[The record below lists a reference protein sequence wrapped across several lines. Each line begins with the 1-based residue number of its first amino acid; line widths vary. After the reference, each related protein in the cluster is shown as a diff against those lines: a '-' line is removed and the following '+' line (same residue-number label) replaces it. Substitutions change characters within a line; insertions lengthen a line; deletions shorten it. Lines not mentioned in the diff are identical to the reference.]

1 MANQD
6 FSQNEKPEANY
17 WRSFEELYADQKTLE
32 AKKHEFLEGV
42 TNDFNIEKNLSGL
55 SRRKFIALLSASAAL
70 AGAGCSD
77 YRDKGEVIPYNLKP
91 EEVIP
96 GKPNYYAS
104 TCNGCAQNCG
114 IVIKTRE
121 GRPIKIDGN
130 TDHPINKG
138 KICAKG
144 EASILNLY
152 DPSRLQ
158 FPLIKQGGIF
168 EKASWGSIDSQIKNS
183 LDSASG
189 SEIAVVTHRFNS
201 PTTKKM
207 FEEFQIKYPSAKIY
221 AYDVYHNE
229 IKNSAW
235 KKCYGGDVFPLIKW
249 DEANI
254 ILSLEGDFLGVEGN
268 VVEQMRLFS
277 DRKNVN
283 DVKSFNRLYVAEGNM
298 SLTGMNADYRFRLRP
313 DNQLAFVLSL
323 LNELI
328 TKKNISSP
336 AVDANIK
343 NIISSF
349 SLKEFASQNGIE
361 YKKLSHLVD
370 DLAANRGSAIV
381 YGGRALNEQTQ
392 IAVNLLNEVLGNT
405 KTYRP
410 DAVDISKSVYSS
422 NEELKNLVSSMNS
435 GKVKAV
441 IHFDTNPVY
450 HLPQDL
456 QYEKAL
462 GKVPMVITLSESE
475 NETAYASNYVLPIS
489 HTLES
494 WGDYNVRTGVYSLQ
508 QPVISPIYNT
518 RQKEAILLN
527 LISDNPQN
535 YSEKLYLD
543 YLKKSWQENIFP
555 KLSSP
560 FTFEKFWIG
569 ALHDGVITTKE
580 EAPQSPR
587 SGVSKFPSLWEELG
601 MGLISHKK
609 VAGFTVMITESYRLG
624 DGRYAN
630 NGWLQELP
638 HPVSKVT
645 WDNYAAI
652 SERSAKV
659 LGVKNNDLVEIKV
672 GNKKVSIPV
681 ILQPGVADNFISVE
695 TGFGRKNSGVVA
707 QEAGVNVQPFYALS
721 ENSNSPWMVTNASVS
736 KVSGSYKVI
745 STQDHQNF
753 DDALTKNAHL
763 KRDIIQEGTVLQY
776 LKDPDFLHKNKEHHL
791 PNMYDDFAYN
801 DVKWGMSIDLNRCLG
816 CGNCI
821 AACNVEN
828 NIPVVG
834 KDQVEKGREMM
845 WLRIDRYYSGT
856 PEEPKPAVQ
865 PMLCQHCDQAP
876 CENVC
881 PVAAT
886 QHSPDGLN
894 QMVYNRCVGTR
905 YCSNNCPFK
914 VRRFNFY
921 NFRDHFA
928 NGYYLQ
934 DSVSLMHNPEVT
946 VRSRGVMEK
955 CSFCI
960 QRIMEAREEAIRVN
974 QPLKGSDVRTACQNS
989 CGTEAIK
996 FGNIKDP
1003 KEEFYQ
1009 YRNHKL
1015 GYYVLEELNVKPNVT
1030 YLAKLRN
1037 THSEEV

>member
-1 MANQD
+1 MADQNI
-6 FSQNEKPEANY
+6 SQNDKPEANY

-32 AKKHEFLEGV
+32 AKKHEFSESV
-42 TNDFNIEKNLSGL
+42 TDDFNVDKNLSGI
-55 SRRKFIALLSASAAL
+55 SRRKFITLLSASAAL

-77 YRDKGEVIPYNLKP
+77 YRDKGEVIPYNVKP
-91 EEVIP
+91 EEVTL

-104 TCNGCAQNCG
+104 TCNGCVQNCG
-114 IVIKTRE
+114 ILIKTRE

-130 TDHPINKG
+130 SDHPVNKG

-144 EASILNLY
+144 ETSILNLY

-158 FPLIKQGGIF
+158 FPLVKQGGIF
-168 EKASWGSIDSQIKNS
+168 DKTSWENVDSQFKNI

-189 SEIAVVTHRFNS
+189 SEIAVITHRFNS
-201 PTTKKM
+201 PTTKKL
-207 FEEFQIKYPSAKIY
+207 FEDFQNKYPNVKIY
-221 AYDVYHNE
+221 SYDVFHNE

-235 KKCYGGDVFPLIKW
+235 KKCYSGEVFPLIKW

-283 DVKSFNRLYVAEGNM
+283 DVKSFNRLYAAEGNM
-298 SLTGMNADYRFRLRP
+298 SLTGMNADYRFRVRP

-323 LNELI
+323 LNELSS
-328 TKKNISSP
+328 TQNISLQ
-336 AVDANIK
+336 AMDANVK
-343 NIISSF
+343 RIISSF
-349 SLKEFASQNGIE
+349 SLKDFASQNGLN
-361 YKKLSHLVD
+361 YKKLLLLVN

-405 KTYRP
+405 KLYKT
-410 DAVDISKSVYSS
+410 DSVDISQSVYSS
-422 NEELKNLVSSMNS
+422 SEELKTLVSSMKS
-435 GKVKAV
+435 GNVKAV

-450 HLPQDL
+450 HLPQEL

-462 GKVPMVITLSESE
+462 SKVSTVITLTEFE
-475 NETAYASNYVLPIS
+475 NETAYASNFVLPIN

-494 WGDYNVRTGVYSLQ
+494 WGDYNVRTSVYSLQ
-508 QPVISPIYNT
+508 QPVISPIYKT

-527 LISDNPQN
+527 WISDNPKN

-543 YLKKSWQENIFP
+543 YLKKNWRENIFP

-560 FTFEKFWIG
+560 FTFEKFWTG

-580 EAPQSPR
+580 TVNLSFSFSNSAF
-587 SGVSKFPSLWEELG
+587 SGINPSRNSVNG
-601 MGLISHKK
+601 Y
-609 VAGFTVMITESYRLG
+609 TVLLAESYRLG

-638 HPVSKVT
+638 HPVTKVT

-652 SERSAKV
+652 SEKSAKV

-672 GNKKVSIPV
+672 ENKKVTIPV
-681 ILQPGVADNFISVE
+681 LLQPGMADNFISVE
-695 TGFGRKNSGVVA
+695 TGYGRKNSGVIA
-707 QEAGVNVQPFYALS
+707 EEAGVNVQPLYS
-721 ENSNSPWMVTNASVS
+721 TSDNSNSPYIITNASVL
-736 KVSGSYKVI
+736 KVGGSYKVI

-753 DDALTKNAHL
+753 DDTLTKDAHL
-763 KRDIIQEGTVLQY
+763 KRDIIQEGTVLQF
-776 LKDPDFLHKNKEHHL
+776 LKEPEFLHKGKEDKL

-801 DVKWGMSIDLNRCLG
+801 DVKWGMSIDLNRCIG
-816 CGNCI
+816 CGNCV

-834 KDQVEKGREMM
+834 KDQVAMGREMM

-856 PEEPKPAVQ
+856 PEEPKTAVQ

-914 VRRFNFY
+914 VRRFNFF
-921 NFRDHFA
+921 NFRDHYA

-934 DSVSLMHNPEVT
+934 DSVSLLHNPEVT

-960 QRIMEAREEAIRVN
+960 QRIMDAREEGIRKN

-1003 KEEFYQ
+1003 SGEFYQ

-1030 YLAKLRN
+1030 YIAKLRN

>member
-1 MANQD
+1 MAD
-6 FSQNEKPEANY
+6 QNFLQNNNPDPNY
-17 WRSFEELYADQKTLE
+17 WRSFEELYSDKKTLE
-32 AKKHEFLEGV
+32 AKKHEFADGV
-42 TNDFNIEKNLSGL
+42 TDDFSVDKNLSGL

-77 YRDKGEVIPYNLKP
+77 YRDKGEIIPYNVKP
-91 EEVIP
+91 EEVNP
-96 GKPNYYAS
+96 GRPDYYAS
-104 TCNGCAQNCG
+104 TCNGCVQNCG
-114 IVIKTRE
+114 ILVKTRE

-130 TDHPINKG
+130 SDHPVNKG
-138 KICAKG
+138 KVCAKG

-158 FPLIKQGGIF
+158 FPLIKSGGIF
-168 EKASWGSIDSQIKNS
+168 EKTSWENVDSKIKSS

-189 SEIAVVTHRFNS
+189 SEIAVIAHRINS
-201 PTTKKM
+201 PTTKKLL
-207 FEEFQIKYPSAKIY
+207 EEFQIKYPSAKIY
-221 AYDVYHNE
+221 SYDVFHNE

-235 KKCYGGDVFPLIKW
+235 KKCYGGEVFPLVKW

-268 VVEQMRLFS
+268 VVEQMRLFAN
-277 DRKNVN
+277 RKDVN
-283 DVKSFNRLYVAEGNM
+283 NVKSFNRLYAAEGNM
-298 SLTGMNADYRFRLRP
+298 SLTGMNADYRFRVRP
-313 DNQLAFVLSL
+313 DQQLAFVLSL

-328 TKKNISSP
+328 S
-336 AVDANIK
+336 AK
-343 NIISSF
+343 NIISTAIDANAKNLISGF
-349 SLKEFASQNGIE
+349 LLKDFASKHGVD
-361 YKKLSHLVD
+361 YKKLSLLVN

-381 YGGRALNEQTQ
+381 HGGRALDEQTQ

-405 KTYRP
+405 KLYHADQTDVAHTVYTSLEEFKTL
-410 DAVDISKSVYSS
+410 VD
-422 NEELKNLVSSMNS
+422 SMNA
-435 GKVKAV
+435 GKVKTV
-441 IHFDTNPVY
+441 IHFDANPVY
-450 HLPQDL
+450 HLPKDL

-462 GKVPMVITLSESE
+462 NKVSTVVTLSEFE
-475 NETAYASNYVLPIS
+475 NETAFASTYVLPIN

-494 WGDYNVRTGVYSLQ
+494 WNDYNIRTGVYSLQ
-508 QPVISPIYNT
+508 QPVIAGIYKT

-527 LISDNPQN
+527 WISTNPKN

-543 YLKKSWQENIFP
+543 YLKSNWQQNIFP
-555 KLSSP
+555 KVSSP
-560 FTFEKFWIG
+560 FTFEKFWVG

-580 EAPQSPR
+580 KATINLSFSTASLSEVKP
-587 SGVSKFPSLWEELG
+587 SKETSNFTI
-601 MGLISHKK
+601 LI
-609 VAGFTVMITESYRLG
+609 AESYRLG
-624 DGRYAN
+624 DGRFSN

-652 SERSAKV
+652 SEKSAKA
-659 LGVKNNDLVEIKV
+659 LGIKNNDLVEIKYE
-672 GNKKVSIPV
+672 NKKVTIPA
-681 ILQPGVADNFISVE
+681 ILQPGVADNFIAIE
-695 TGFGRKNSGVVA
+695 TGFGRKYSGIIA
-707 QEAGVNVQPFYALS
+707 EEAGVNVQPLYAAS
-721 ENSNSPWMVTNASVS
+721 GKGNSPWILTNVSVA
-736 KVSGSYKVI
+736 KVGGSHKVV

-753 DDALTKNAHL
+753 DDTLTKDAHL
-763 KRDIIQEGTVLQY
+763 KRDIIQEGTVLQF
-776 LKDPDFLHKNKEHHL
+776 LKNPDFLHEGKEHHA

-801 DVKWGMSIDLNRCLG
+801 DVKWGMSIDLNRCIG
-816 CGNCI
+816 CGNCV
-821 AACNVEN
+821 ASCNVEN

-834 KDQVEKGREMM
+834 KEQVEKGREMM

-856 PEEPKPAVQ
+856 PEEPKVAVQ

-905 YCSNNCPFK
+905 YCSNNCPYK
-914 VRRFNFY
+914 VRRFNFL
-921 NFRDHFA
+921 NFRDYVA
-928 NGYYLQ
+928 NGHYQ
-934 DSVSLMHNPEVT
+934 EDSVSLMHNPEVT

-960 QRIMEAREEAIRVN
+960 QRIMDARSEAISKN
-974 QPLKGSDVRTACQNS
+974 QPLKGSDVQTACQVS
-989 CGTEAIK
+989 CGTDAIK
-996 FGNIKDP
+996 FGNINDK

-1015 GYYVLEELNVKPNVT
+1015 GYYVLEELNIRPNVT

>member
-1 MANQD
+1 MADQN
-6 FSQNEKPEANY
+6 FSQNDKPEANY

-32 AKKHEFLEGV
+32 AKKHEFTEGV
-42 TNDFNIEKNLSGL
+42 TDDFSVDKNLSGL

-77 YRDKGEVIPYNLKP
+77 YRDKGEVIPYNVKP
-91 EEVIP
+91 EEVNP
-96 GKPNYYAS
+96 GRPDYYAS
-104 TCNGCAQNCG
+104 TCNGCIQNCG
-114 IVIKTRE
+114 ILVKTRE

-130 TDHPINKG
+130 PDHPINKG
-138 KICAKG
+138 KVCAKG

-158 FPLIKQGGIF
+158 FPLVKSGGIF
-168 EKASWGSIDSQIKNS
+168 EKTSWENVDSRIKSS
-183 LDSASG
+183 LDSAVG
-189 SEIAVVTHRFNS
+189 SEIAVITHRVNS
-201 PTTKKM
+201 PTTKRLL
-207 FEEFQIKYPSAKIY
+207 EEFQIKYPTAKIY
-221 AYDVYHNE
+221 SYDVFHNE

-235 KKCYGGDVFPLIKW
+235 KKCYGGEVFPLIKW

-254 ILSLEGDFLGVEGN
+254 ILSLEGDFLAVEGN
-268 VVEQMRLFS
+268 VVEQMRLFAN
-277 DRKNVN
+277 RKDVN
-283 DVKSFNRLYVAEGNM
+283 NVKSFNRLYVAEGNM
-298 SLTGMNADYRFRLRP
+298 SLTGMNADYRFRVRP
-313 DNQLAFVLSL
+313 DQQLTFILSL
-323 LNELI
+323 LNELV
-328 TKKNISSP
+328 TKKNISST
-336 AVDANIK
+336 AIDTNAK
-343 NIISSF
+343 NIIASYT
-349 SLKEFASQNGIE
+349 LNDFASKHGVD
-361 YKKLSHLVD
+361 YKKLSLLVN
-370 DLAANRGSAIV
+370 DLAANRESAIV
-381 YGGRALNEQTQ
+381 YGGRALDEQTQ

-405 KTYRP
+405 KLYNT
-410 DAVDISKSVYSS
+410 DKTDVAHSVYNSMY
-422 NEELKNLVSSMNS
+422 EFKTLTASMNA

-441 IHFDTNPVY
+441 IHFDVNPVY
-450 HLPQDL
+450 HLPKDI

-462 GKVPMVITLSESE
+462 SKVSTVITLSEFE
-475 NETAYASNYVLPIS
+475 NETAFASQYVLPIN

-508 QPVISPIYNT
+508 QPVISPIYKT
-518 RQKEAILLN
+518 RQKEAVVLN
-527 LISDNPQN
+527 WISANPKN

-543 YLKKSWQENIFP
+543 YLKTNWQQNIFP
-555 KLSSP
+555 KVSSP
-560 FTFEKFWIG
+560 FTFEKFWVG
-569 ALHDGVITTKE
+569 ALHDGVIITKE
-580 EAPQSPR
+580 KTTISLSFSTASLSEVKP
-587 SGVSKFPSLWEELG
+587 SKWTSNFTI
-601 MGLISHKK
+601 LI
-609 VAGFTVMITESYRLG
+609 AESYRLG
-624 DGRYAN
+624 DGRFSN

-652 SERSAKV
+652 SEKSAKI
-659 LGVKNNDLVEIKV
+659 LGVKNNDLVEIKFE
-672 GNKKVSIPV
+672 NKKVTIPA
-681 ILQPGVADNFISVE
+681 ILQPGVADNFIAIE
-695 TGFGRKNSGVVA
+695 TGFGRKYSGIIA
-707 QEAGVNVQPFYALS
+707 EETGVNVQPFFAAS
-721 ENSNSPWMVTNASVS
+721 GNGNSPWILTNVSVS
-736 KVSGSYKVI
+736 KVGGSHKVV

-753 DDALTKNAHL
+753 DDTLTKDAHL
-763 KRDIIQEGTVLQY
+763 KRDIIQEGTVLQF
-776 LKDPDFLHKNKEHHL
+776 LKNPDFLQKGKEHHA

-801 DVKWGMSIDLNRCLG
+801 DVKWGMSIDLNRCIG
-816 CGNCI
+816 CGNCV
-821 AACNVEN
+821 ASCNVEN

-834 KDQVEKGREMM
+834 KEQVEKGREMM

-856 PEEPKPAVQ
+856 PEEPKVAVQ

-905 YCSNNCPFK
+905 YCSNNCPYK
-914 VRRFNFY
+914 VRRFNFL
-921 NFRDHFA
+921 NFRDYVADGH
-928 NGYYLQ
+928 YLE

-960 QRIMEAREEAIRVN
+960 QRIMEARSEAIGKN
-974 QPLKGSDVRTACQNS
+974 QPLKGSDVQTACQVS

-996 FGNIKDP
+996 FGNIKD
-1003 KEEFYQ
+1003 KSEEFYQ

>member
-1 MANQD
+1 MVDKNI
-6 FSQNEKPEANY
+6 SENGKPEVNY

-32 AKKHEFLEGV
+32 AKKHEFSEGV
-42 TNDFNIEKNLSGL
+42 TDDFSVDKNLSGL

-77 YRDKGEVIPYNLKP
+77 YRDKGEVIPYNVKP
-91 EEVIP
+91 EEVTL

-104 TCNGCAQNCG
+104 TCSNCVQNCG
-114 IVIKTRE
+114 ILIKTRE

-130 TDHPINKG
+130 PDHPVNQG

-144 EASILNLY
+144 EASVLNLY

-158 FPLIKQGGIF
+158 FPLVKQGGIVD
-168 EKASWGSIDSQIKNS
+168 KASWENVDLQIKKI
-183 LDSASG
+183 LDSTSA
-189 SEIAVVTHRFNS
+189 SEIAIVTHRFNS
-201 PTTKKM
+201 PTTKRL
-207 FEEFQIKYPSAKIY
+207 FDEFRSKYPSTKIY
-221 AYDVYHNE
+221 SYDVFHNE

-235 KKCYGGDVFPLIKW
+235 KKCYGGDVFPIIKW
-249 DEANI
+249 NEANI

-268 VVEQMRLFS
+268 VIEQMRLYS
-277 DRKNVN
+277 DRKNIN

-313 DNQLAFVLSL
+313 DNQLTFVLSL

-328 TKKNISSP
+328 YKKNISSN
-336 AVDANIK
+336 ALDAAIRNLIT
-343 NIISSF
+343 SF
-349 SLKEFASQNGIE
+349 SLKDFASQNGLE
-361 YKKLSHLVD
+361 YKNLSLLVN

-381 YGGRALNEQTQ
+381 YAGRALDEQTQ
-392 IAVNLLNEVLGNT
+392 IAVNLLNEILDNT
-405 KTYRP
+405 KLYKT
-410 DAVDISKSVYSS
+410 DSVAIAQSVYSS
-422 NEELKNLVSSMNS
+422 SEELKNLISSMMS
-435 GKVKAV
+435 GKIKTV

-462 GKVPMVITLSESE
+462 SKIATVITLSEFE
-475 NETAYASNYVLPIS
+475 NETTYASNFVLPVN
-489 HTLES
+489 HMLES

-518 RQKEAILLN
+518 RQKEAVLLN
-527 LISDNPQN
+527 WISGNPKN

-543 YLKKSWQENIFP
+543 YLKKNWQENIYP
-555 KLSSP
+555 KITSP
-560 FTFEKFWIG
+560 FSFEKFWVG
-569 ALHDGVITTKE
+569 ALHDGVITSKE
-580 EAPQSPR
+580 KTQLSFSFSSSSFNGIHPVKNSAKS
-587 SGVSKFPSLWEELG
+587 
-601 MGLISHKK
+601 
-609 VAGFTVMITESYRLG
+609 FTILLTESFHLG
-624 DGRYAN
+624 DGRFAN

-652 SERSAKV
+652 SEKSAKT
-659 LGVKNNDLVEIKV
+659 LGIKNYDLVEIKF
-672 GNKKVSIPV
+672 GNKQITLPV
-681 ILQPGVADNFISVE
+681 ILQPGVADNFIAVE
-695 TGFGRKNSGVVA
+695 AGYGRKNSGVVA
-707 QEAGVNVQPFYALS
+707 EDAGVNVQPLFAAAIEYT
-721 ENSNSPWMVTNASVS
+721 SPWLVTNASVS
-736 KVSGSYKVI
+736 KVSGTYKVV
-745 STQDHQNF
+745 STQEHQNF
-753 DDALTKNAHL
+753 DDTLTKDAYL
-763 KRDIIQEGTVLQY
+763 KRDIVQEGTVLQY
-776 LKDPDFLHKNKEHHL
+776 LKNPDFLQEGKEHHL

-801 DVKWGMSIDLNRCLG
+801 DVKWGMSIDLNRCIG

-834 KDQVEKGREMM
+834 KEQVGIGREMM

-856 PEEPKPAVQ
+856 PEAPKVVVQ

-905 YCSNNCPFK
+905 YCSNNCPYK

-921 NFRDHFA
+921 NFRDHYA

-960 QRIMEAREEAIRVN
+960 QRIMDAREEAIRKDL
-974 QPLKGSDVRTACQNS
+974 PLKGSDVRTACQTS

-1003 KEEFYQ
+1003 NEEFYK

-1037 THSEEV
+1037 TKSEEV

>member
-1 MANQD
+1 MTDQKI
-6 FSQNEKPEANY
+6 SQNDKPEANY

-32 AKKHEFLEGV
+32 AKKHEFSEGV
-42 TNDFNIEKNLSGL
+42 TDDFNLDKNLSGI

-77 YRDKGEVIPYNLKP
+77 YRDKGEVIPYNVKL
-91 EEVIP
+91 EEVTL

-104 TCNGCAQNCG
+104 TCNGCVQNCG
-114 IVIKTRE
+114 ILIKTRE

-130 TDHPINKG
+130 PDHPVNKG

-168 EKASWGSIDSQIKNS
+168 DKASWKTVDSQIKNI
-183 LDSASG
+183 LNSG
-189 SEIAVVTHRFNS
+189 AEIAVIAHRFNS
-201 PTTKKM
+201 PTTKKL
-207 FEEFQIKYPSAKIY
+207 FEEFQMKYPKAKIY
-221 AYDVYHNE
+221 SYDVFHNE

-235 KKCYGGDVFPLIKW
+235 KKCYDGDVFPLIKW
-249 DEANI
+249 NEANI

-283 DVKSFNRLYVAEGNM
+283 EVKSFNRLYVAEGNM
-298 SLTGMNADYRFRLRP
+298 SLTGMNADYRFRIRP
-313 DNQLAFVLSL
+313 DNQLVFVLSL

-328 TKKNISSP
+328 AKKIISSS
-336 AVDANIK
+336 AIDVNIK

-349 SLKEFASQNGIE
+349 SLKDFASQNGID
-361 YKKLSHLVD
+361 YKKLSLLVN
-370 DLAANRGSAIV
+370 DLASNRGSAIV
-381 YGGRALNEQTQ
+381 YGGRALDEQTQ

-405 KTYRP
+405 KLYRA
-410 DAVDISKSVYSS
+410 DAVDISQSVYSS
-422 NEELKNLVSSMNS
+422 NEELKNLVSSMKN
-435 GKVKAV
+435 GTVKAV
-441 IHFDTNPVY
+441 IHFDVNPVY

-462 GKVPMVITLSESE
+462 GKVSTVITLSEFE
-475 NETAYASNYVLPIS
+475 NETVYASNFVLPIN

-508 QPVISPIYNT
+508 QPVISPIYKT
-518 RQKEAILLN
+518 KQKEAILLN
-527 LISDNPQN
+527 WISDNPIPQGGN
-535 YSEKLYLD
+535 SEKLYLD
-543 YLKKSWQENIFP
+543 YLKKNWQENIFP
-555 KLSSP
+555 KISSP
-560 FTFEKFWIG
+560 FTFEKFWVG
-569 ALHDGVITTKE
+569 ALHDGIITTKE
-580 EAPQSPR
+580 VADLNLSFSSSSFKGISPAKN
-587 SGVSKFPSLWEELG
+587 SNKN
-601 MGLISHKK
+601 
-609 VAGFTVMITESYRLG
+609 FTVLITESYRLG

-652 SERSAKV
+652 SERSAKA

-672 GNKKVSIPV
+672 GNKKITLPV
-681 ILQPGVADNFISVE
+681 ILQPGVVDNFIAVE
-695 TGFGRKNSGVVA
+695 TGFGRKNSGVIA
-707 QEAGVNVQPFYALS
+707 DEAGVNVQPFYSLAD
-721 ENSNSPWMVTNASVS
+721 NFGSPWIVTNVSVI
-736 KVSGSYKVI
+736 KASGSYKVV

-753 DDALTKNAHL
+753 DDTLTKDAHL
-763 KRDIIQEGTVLQY
+763 KRDIIQEGTVLQF
-776 LKDPDFLHKNKEHHL
+776 LKDPEFLHKGKEHKL
-791 PNMYDDFAYN
+791 PNMYDDFVYN
-801 DVKWGMSIDLNRCLG
+801 DVKWGMSIDLNRCIG
-816 CGNCI
+816 CGNCV

-834 KDQVEKGREMM
+834 KDQVAMGREMM

-856 PEEPKPAVQ
+856 PEEPKAAVQ

-914 VRRFNFY
+914 VRRFNFF
-921 NFRDHFA
+921 NFRDHYA

-960 QRIMEAREEAIRVN
+960 QRIMDAREEAIRKN

-996 FGNIKDP
+996 FGNIKDT

-1037 THSEEV
+1037 THSEEVS

>member
-1 MANQD
+1 MADQD
-6 FSQNEKPEANY
+6 FSQNEKPEVNY
-17 WRSFEELYADQKTLE
+17 WRSFEELYSDQKTLE
-32 AKKHEFLEGV
+32 AKKHEFFEGV
-42 TNDFNIEKNLSGL
+42 TDDFSVDKNLSGL

-77 YRDKGEVIPYNLKP
+77 YRDKGEIIPYNVKP
-91 EEVIP
+91 EEVTL

-104 TCNGCAQNCG
+104 TCNGCVQNCG
-114 IVIKTRE
+114 IFIKTRE

-130 TDHPINKG
+130 PDHPVNKG

-158 FPLIKQGGIF
+158 FPLVKQGGIF
-168 EKASWGSIDSQIKNS
+168 DKASWETVDSQIKNI
-183 LDSASG
+183 LDSIEG
-189 SEIAVVTHRFNS
+189 SEIAIVTHRTNS
-201 PTTKKM
+201 PTTKRL
-207 FEEFQIKYPSAKIY
+207 FDEFQTKYPSTKIY
-221 AYDVYHNE
+221 SYDVFHNE
-229 IKNSAW
+229 VKNSAW
-235 KKCYGGDVFPLIKW
+235 KKCYSGDVFPLIKW
-249 DEANI
+249 NEANI

-268 VVEQMRLFS
+268 VIEQMRLYS
-277 DRKNVN
+277 ARKDVN

-328 TKKNISSP
+328 VKKNISAN

-343 NIISSF
+343 NVITPF
-349 SLKEFASQNGIE
+349 SLKDFASQNGLE
-361 YKKLSHLVD
+361 YKKLSLLINDLV
-370 DLAANRGSAIV
+370 ANRGSAIV
-381 YGGRALNEQTQ
+381 YAGRALDEQTQ
-392 IAVNLLNEVLGNT
+392 VAVNLLNDILGNT
-405 KTYRP
+405 KLYRT
-410 DAVDISKSVYSS
+410 DKIDIAQTVYSS
-422 NEELKNLVSSMNS
+422 DEELKNLVLSMKN
-435 GKVKAV
+435 GKIKTV
-441 IHFDTNPVY
+441 IHFDANPVY
-450 HLPQDL
+450 HLPVVL
-456 QYEKAL
+456 GYEKAL
-462 GKVPMVITLSESE
+462 SNVPNVITLSEFE
-475 NETAYASNYVLPIS
+475 NETAYASNIVLPIS
-489 HTLES
+489 HSLES
-494 WGDYNVRTGVYSLQ
+494 WGDFNVRTGVYSLQ
-508 QPVISPIYNT
+508 QPVISPIYTT

-527 LISDNPQN
+527 WISGNPKN

-543 YLKKSWQENIFP
+543 YLKKNWQENIFP
-555 KLSSP
+555 KISSP
-560 FTFEKFWIG
+560 FTFEKFWVG
-569 ALHDGVITTKE
+569 ALHDGVITSKE
-580 EAPQSPR
+580 EAKIKLSFAPDSFNGINP
-587 SGVSKFPSLWEELG
+587 VKNNSKNISLL
-601 MGLISHKK
+601 
-609 VAGFTVMITESYRLG
+609 ITESYSLG

-638 HPVSKVT
+638 HPVSKVA

-652 SERSAKV
+652 SEGSAKV
-659 LGVKNNDLVEIKV
+659 LGVKNDDLIEIKV
-672 GNKKVSIPV
+672 GDKKVTLPV
-681 ILQPGVADNFISVE
+681 LLQPGVADYFIVVE
-695 TGFGRKNSGVVA
+695 AGYGRKNSGIVA
-707 QEAGVNVQPFYALS
+707 EEAGVNVQPLIAAGGELG
-721 ENSNSPWMVTNASVS
+721 SPWLVTSVSVS
-736 KVSGSYKVI
+736 KVPGIYKVV
-745 STQDHQNF
+745 STQEHQNF
-753 DDALTKNAHL
+753 DDTLTKDAHL
-763 KRDIIQEGTVLQY
+763 KRDIIQEGTVLQF
-776 LKDPDFLHKNKEHHL
+776 LKDPDFLNKGKEHHL
-791 PNMYDDFAYN
+791 PNMYDDFVYN
-801 DVKWGMSIDLNRCLG
+801 DVKWGMSIDLNRCVG
-816 CGNCI
+816 CSNCI

-834 KDQVEKGREMM
+834 KEQVGIGREMM
-845 WLRIDRYYSGT
+845 WLRLDRYYSGT
-856 PEEPKPAVQ
+856 PDEPKVAVQ

-928 NGYYLQ
+928 KGYYLQ
-934 DSVSLMHNPEVT
+934 GSVSLMHNPEVT

-960 QRIMEAREEAIRVN
+960 QRIMDAREEAIRKD

-1003 KEEFYQ
+1003 KEEFYK

>member
-1 MANQD
+1 MADQNI
-6 FSQNEKPEANY
+6 SQNEKPEANY

-32 AKKHEFLEGV
+32 AKKHEFSEGV
-42 TNDFNIEKNLSGL
+42 TDDFSVDKNLSGL

-77 YRDKGEVIPYNLKP
+77 YRDKGEVIPYNVKP
-91 EEVIP
+91 EEINP

-104 TCNGCAQNCG
+104 TCNGCVQNCG
-114 IVIKTRE
+114 ILIKTRE

-130 TDHPINKG
+130 PDHLVNKG
-138 KICAKG
+138 KVCAKG

-152 DPSRLQ
+152 DPLRLQ
-158 FPLIKQGGIF
+158 FPLVKRGGIF
-168 EKASWGSIDSQIKNS
+168 EKASWENADSQIKDS
-183 LDSASG
+183 IDSAQG
-189 SEIAVVTHRFNS
+189 REIAVVTHRVNS
-201 PTTKKM
+201 PTTKRL
-207 FEEFQIKYPSAKIY
+207 FEEFKAKYPTTKVYS
-221 AYDVYHNE
+221 YDLFHNE

-235 KKCYGGDVFPLIKW
+235 KKCYGGEVFPLIKW
-249 DEANI
+249 NNANI

-268 VVEQMRLFS
+268 VVEQMRLYAE
-277 DRKNVN
+277 RKNVN

-328 TKKNISSP
+328 SKKNITSNF
-336 AVDANIK
+336 VDANIK
-343 NIISSF
+343 NIIASF
-349 SLKEFASQNGIE
+349 SLKDFASQNGID
-361 YKKLSHLVD
+361 YKKLSLLVN
-370 DLAANRGSAIV
+370 DLAVNRGSAIV
-381 YGGRALNEQTQ
+381 YAGRVLDEQTQ

-405 KTYRP
+405 KLYKT
-410 DAVDISKSVYSS
+410 DAVDIAQSVYSS
-422 NEELKNLVSSMNS
+422 NEELKHLVSSMNS
-435 GKVKAV
+435 GQIKAV

-456 QYEKAL
+456 EYEKAL
-462 GKVPMVITLSESE
+462 GKVSTVVTLSEFE
-475 NETAYASNYVLPIS
+475 NESAFASNYVLPVN

-508 QPVISPIYNT
+508 QPVISPIYTT
-518 RQKEAILLN
+518 RQKEAVLLN
-527 LISDNPQN
+527 WISGDPKN

-543 YLKKSWQENIFP
+543 YLKKNWLENIFP
-555 KLSSP
+555 KMSSA
-560 FTFEKFWIG
+560 FTFEKFWVG
-569 ALHDGVITTKE
+569 ALHDGVITSKE
-580 EAPQSPR
+580 AANLNLSFSQA
-587 SGVSKFPSLWEELG
+587 SLKEIHPVKNSNDSITIL
-601 MGLISHKK
+601 L
-609 VAGFTVMITESYRLG
+609 TESYRLG
-624 DGRYAN
+624 DGRFAN

-652 SERSAKV
+652 SERSAKA
-659 LGVKNNDLVEIKV
+659 LGIKNNDLIEVSV
-672 GNKKVSIPV
+672 GNKKVTLPA

-695 TGFGRKNSGVVA
+695 TGFGRKNSGIIA
-707 QEAGVNVQPFYALS
+707 EDAGVNVQPFYS
-721 ENSNSPWMVTNASVS
+721 SGNNGNSPWISTNASVT
-736 KVSGSYKVI
+736 KVGGQYKVV

-753 DDALTKNAHL
+753 DDELTKDAYL
-763 KRDIIQEGTVLQY
+763 KRGIVQEGTVLQY
-776 LKDPDFLHKNKEHHL
+776 LKDPDFLHKHEEHEP

-801 DVKWGMSIDLNRCLG
+801 DVKWGMSIDLNKCIG

-821 AACNVEN
+821 ASCNVEN

-834 KDQVEKGREMM
+834 KEQVDIGREMM

-856 PEEPKPAVQ
+856 PEEPKVVVQ

-905 YCSNNCPFK
+905 YCSNNCPYK
-914 VRRFNFY
+914 VRRFNFL
-921 NFRDHFA
+921 NFRDYFA
-928 NGYYLQ
+928 DGHYEE
-934 DSVSLMHNPEVT
+934 DSISLMHNPEVT

-960 QRIMEAREEAIRVN
+960 QRIMDARSEAIKNNV
-974 QPLKGSDVRTACQNS
+974 PLKGSDVLTACQNS

-996 FGNIKDP
+996 FGNIKD
-1003 KEEFYQ
+1003 KNEEFYQ

-1015 GYYVLEELNVKPNVT
+1015 GYYVLEELNIKPNVT

>member
-1 MANQD
+1 MADKN
-6 FSQNEKPEANY
+6 FSQNDKPEANY

-32 AKKHEFLEGV
+32 AKKHEFSEGV
-42 TNDFNIEKNLSGL
+42 TDDFSVDKNLSGI

-77 YRDKGEVIPYNLKP
+77 YRDKGEVIPYNVKP
-91 EEVIP
+91 EEITL

-104 TCNGCAQNCG
+104 TCNGCVQNCG
-114 IVIKTRE
+114 ILIKTRE

-130 TDHPINKG
+130 PDHPVNKG

-152 DPSRLQ
+152 DPFRLQ
-158 FPLIKQGGIF
+158 FPLVKQGGIF
-168 EKASWGSIDSQIKNS
+168 DKASWESVDSQIKNI
-183 LDSASG
+183 LNSAAG
-189 SEIAVVTHRFNS
+189 EEIVVVTHRFNS
-201 PTTKKM
+201 PTTKRL
-207 FEEFQIKYPSAKIY
+207 FEEFKLKYPTAKIY
-221 AYDVYHNE
+221 SYDVFHNE

-249 DEANI
+249 NEANI

-277 DRKNVN
+277 DRKNVS

-298 SLTGMNADYRFRLRP
+298 SLTGMNADYRFRVRP
-313 DNQLAFVLSL
+313 DNQLAFVLSI

-328 TKKNISSP
+328 SKKNISSS
-336 AVDANIK
+336 AVDVNIK

-349 SLKEFASQNGIE
+349 SLKDFASQNGID
-361 YKKLSHLVD
+361 YKKLSLLVN
-370 DLAANRGSAIV
+370 DLAVNRDSAIV
-381 YGGRALNEQTQ
+381 YGGRALDEQTQ

-405 KTYRP
+405 KLYRT
-410 DAVDISKSVYSS
+410 DAVDISQSIYSS
-422 NEELKNLVSSMNS
+422 SEELKTLVSSMKS
-435 GKVKAV
+435 GKIKAV

-462 GKVPMVITLSESE
+462 DKVSTIITLSESE
-475 NETAYASNYVLPIS
+475 NETAFASNYVLPVN

-518 RQKEAILLN
+518 RQKEAVLLN
-527 LISDNPQN
+527 WISGNPQN

-543 YLKKSWQENIFP
+543 YLKKNWLKNIFP
-555 KLSSP
+555 KISSP
-560 FTFEKFWIG
+560 FTFEKFWVG
-569 ALHDGVITTKE
+569 ALHDGVITSKE
-580 EAPQSPR
+580 AADLNFSFSSSSFKDINPAKNSN
-587 SGVSKFPSLWEELG
+587 KY
-601 MGLISHKK
+601 
-609 VAGFTVMITESYRLG
+609 FTVLITESYRLG

-652 SERSAKV
+652 SEKSAKA
-659 LGVKNNDLVEIKV
+659 LGVKNNDLIEVKAD
-672 GNKKVSIPV
+672 NKKVTLPV
-681 ILQPGVADNFISVE
+681 ILQPGVADNFISIE
-695 TGFGRKNSGVVA
+695 TGYGRKNSGIVTE
-707 QEAGVNVQPFYALS
+707 EAGVNVQPFYTIS
-721 ENSNSPWMVTNASVS
+721 DNSNSPWMVTNASVS
-736 KVSGSYKVI
+736 KVNGSYKVI

-753 DDALTKNAHL
+753 DDTLTKDAHL
-763 KRDIIQEGTVLQY
+763 KRDIIQEGTVLQF
-776 LKDPDFLHKNKEHHL
+776 LKDPEFLHKGKERKL
-791 PNMYDDFAYN
+791 PNMYDDFVYN
-801 DVKWGMSIDLNRCLG
+801 DVKWGMSIDLNRCIG
-816 CGNCI
+816 CGNCV
-821 AACNVEN
+821 ASCNVEN

-834 KDQVEKGREMM
+834 KDQVAMGREMM

-856 PEEPKPAVQ
+856 PEEPKAAVQ

-914 VRRFNFY
+914 VRRFNFF
-921 NFRDHFA
+921 NFRDHYA
-928 NGYYLQ
+928 DGYYLQ

-960 QRIMEAREEAIRVN
+960 QRIMDAREEAIRKN

-996 FGNIKDP
+996 FGNIKDH
-1003 KEEFYQ
+1003 KGEFYQ

>member
-1 MANQD
+1 MADKN
-6 FSQNEKPEANY
+6 FSQNDKPEANY

-32 AKKHEFLEGV
+32 AKKHEFSESV
-42 TNDFNIEKNLSGL
+42 TDDFSVDKNLSGI

-77 YRDKGEVIPYNLKP
+77 YRDKGEVIPYNVKP
-91 EEVIP
+91 EEVTL

-104 TCNGCAQNCG
+104 TCNGCVQNCG
-114 IVIKTRE
+114 ILIKTRE

-130 TDHPINKG
+130 PDHPVNKG

-158 FPLIKQGGIF
+158 FPLVKQGGIF
-168 EKASWGSIDSQIKNS
+168 DKASWESVDSQIKNIM
-183 LDSASG
+183 DSAAG
-189 SEIAVVTHRFNS
+189 EEIAVVTHRFNS
-201 PTTKKM
+201 PTSKRL
-207 FEEFQIKYPSAKIY
+207 FEEFKFKYPSAKIY
-221 AYDVYHNE
+221 SYDVFHNE
-229 IKNSAW
+229 IKNYAW

-249 DEANI
+249 NEANI

-268 VVEQMRLFS
+268 VIEQMRLFS

-283 DVKSFNRLYVAEGNM
+283 DVKSFNRLYVAEGSM
-298 SLTGMNADYRFRLRP
+298 SLTGMNADYRFRVRP

-328 TKKNISSP
+328 SKKNISSN
-336 AVDANIK
+336 AVDVNIK

-349 SLKEFASQNGIE
+349 SLKDFASQNGID
-361 YKKLSHLVD
+361 YKKLSLLVN

-381 YGGRALNEQTQ
+381 YGGRALDEQTQ
-392 IAVNLLNEVLGNT
+392 VAVNLLNEVLGNT
-405 KTYRP
+405 KLYRT
-410 DAVDISKSVYSS
+410 DAIDISQSIYSS
-422 NEELKNLVSSMNS
+422 SEELKTLVSSMKN
-435 GKVKAV
+435 GTVKAV

-462 GKVPMVITLSESE
+462 GKVSTVITLSESE
-475 NETAYASNYVLPIS
+475 NETAFASNYVLPVN

-508 QPVISPIYNT
+508 QPVISPIYST

-527 LISDNPQN
+527 WFSDDPKN
-535 YSEKLYLD
+535 YSEKIYLD
-543 YLKKSWQENIFP
+543 YLKKNWLENIFP
-555 KLSSP
+555 KISSP
-560 FTFEKFWIG
+560 FTFEKFWVG

-580 EAPQSPR
+580 AADLNLSFSSSSFKGINPAKNSNKNFI
-587 SGVSKFPSLWEELG
+587 VL
-601 MGLISHKK
+601 
-609 VAGFTVMITESYRLG
+609 ITESYRLG

-652 SERSAKV
+652 SEKSAKA
-659 LGVKNNDLVEIKV
+659 LSVKNNDLIEVKA
-672 GNKKVSIPV
+672 GNKKMTLPV
-681 ILQPGVADNFISVE
+681 ILQPGVADNFISIE
-695 TGFGRKNSGVVA
+695 TGYGRKNSGVIA
-707 QEAGVNVQPFYALS
+707 EEAGINVQPFYS
-721 ENSNSPWMVTNASVS
+721 ISDNSNSPWMVTNASVS
-736 KVSGSYKVI
+736 KVNGSYKVI

-753 DDALTKNAHL
+753 DDTLTKDAHL
-763 KRDIIQEGTVLQY
+763 KRDIIQEGTVLQFI
-776 LKDPDFLHKNKEHHL
+776 KDPEFLHKGKDHKL
-791 PNMYDDFAYN
+791 PNMYDDFVYN
-801 DVKWGMSIDLNRCLG
+801 DVKWGMSIDLNRCIG
-816 CGNCI
+816 CGNCV
-821 AACNVEN
+821 ASCNVEN

-834 KDQVEKGREMM
+834 KDQVAMGREMM

-856 PEEPKPAVQ
+856 PEEPKAAVQ

-914 VRRFNFY
+914 VRRFNFF
-921 NFRDHFA
+921 NFRDHYA
-928 NGYYLQ
+928 DGYYLQ

-960 QRIMEAREEAIRVN
+960 QRIMDAREEAIRKN

-1003 KEEFYQ
+1003 KGEFYQ